1 MAIIPGIYASQI
13 SGHLQTGNYFKIAT
27 VTAAGGETSLSF
39 NSIPGTYKH
48 LQIRGI
54 AQDTY
59 NSVVGSQTPLMQF
72 NGDIGTNYAFHY
84 IWGLPNSNFAGASG
98 SATSNGINLPKMVP
112 YGLST
117 SIFGVGIIDIVDY
130 ANTNKNKT
138 VKCIGGL
145 DANITGGNNN
155 IAPDITSGL
164 WMSTSAITS
173 ITINKAITSFF
184 AGSTFTLYGVN

>member
-1 MAIIPGIYASQI
+1 MPIAGVIASSI
-13 SGHLQTGNYFKIAT
+13 SGHLQTGNFFKIAT

-59 NSVVGSQTPLMQF
+59 SAVVGSASPVMQF
-72 NGDIGTNYAFHY
+72 NGDTGTNYAYHY
-84 IWGLPNSNFAGASG
+84 MFGAPNSAIILTGGGA
-98 SATSNGINLPKMVP
+98 TNNGINLPKMVP

-145 DANITGGNNN
+145 DANITPANNN

-173 ITINKAITSFF
+173 ITINKAIVSFF

>member
-1 MAIIPGIYASQI
+1 MPIAGVIASSI
-13 SGHLQTGNYFKIAT
+13 SGHLQTGNFFKIAT

-59 NSVVGSQTPLMQF
+59 HATVGSLVPLMQF
-72 NGDIGTNYAFHY
+72 NGDTGTNYAYHY
-84 IWGLPNSNFAGASG
+84 IWGAPSSGIALAGG
-98 SATSNGINLPKMVP
+98 GATNNGINLPKMVP

-138 VKCIGGL
+138 VKCIGGT
-145 DANITGGNNN
+145 DANIGGNNN
-155 IAPDITSGL
+155 FAPDITSGL

-173 ITINKAITSFF
+173 ITINAAVTSFF

>member
-1 MAIIPGIYASQI
+1 MPIPGVIASSI
-13 SGHLQTGNYFKIAT
+13 SGHLQTGYFFKIAT

-39 NSIPGTYKH
+39 TSIPSTYKH

-59 NSVVGSQTPLMQF
+59 NAVVGSLTPLMQF
-72 NGDIGTNYAFHY
+72 NGDTGTNYAYHY
-84 IWGLPNSNFAGASG
+84 IWGAPNSGTALTTGGAT
-98 SATSNGINLPKMVP
+98 TSGINLPKMVP

-138 VKCIGGL
+138 VKCIGGV

-173 ITINKAITSFF
+173 ITINKAVTSFF